1 MFVKP
6 LKYGCPETFALI
18 PQEGV
23 QVCKPEGYPTSNC
36 CWDATLS
43 PDGTFYLSL
52 GSEAGEGNYAYL
64 NRYNEE
70 ENKVE
75 TCFYTKDYILPQK
88 RSFPGS
94 KLHSNIDF
102 LPDGRIICCN
112 HTTDKPPH
120 HPEWLPYAY
129 HSHPWESFAGS
140 SIFIYDPKT
149 GFVDSCGIP
158 APKETL
164 YGGVYSEKTN
174 SYYTVGF
181 FKGHIVKYDLT
192 TREATDLGK
201 GIETCSHR
209 LHVGPDKNIYYTSP
223 AGWLNR
229 INTDNDK
236 LEWTGIR
243 LPKHQ
248 TPDVA
253 ERWIPRYLTSYFNL
267 DNERM
272 LVLAGYA
279 NQMYEYNIRTNEI
292 KEYGQLI
299 SCGELFEGYGN
310 VYYNF
315 SGDLDKDGVLWYSV
329 SPRLDPPENDR
340 NRTHPTVAYLLRWDW
355 QHGGQQ
361 ELLGVI
367 GCPDQAFWL
376 LSDLRIDRER
386 DILFAAASANQGS
399 TPPIIRID
407 LAAQRRNANTQGPAH
422 TDKRYLPTPI
432 DPTTVK
438 SGGYEG
444 ASALNNHE
452 AFNTQK
458 VYQARIW
465 TELKDDQE
473 NSHVRGLYWVNNKT
487 VRGICGADEPKYG
500 FEIVD
505 KAVVS
510 VTLLSEMDT
519 ALREEYLTKS
529 IPTIP
534 PVADSIKLPHV
545 AGRQYLAAP
554 SASAAWHDG
563 RTIYGTKDGMLA
575 LVGEK
580 NVFSLGLTSSSGPVR
595 AICTN
600 ADRTIAWGTCGDD
613 LDLCG
618 IFRYDDQCG
627 LQTLGLL
634 YWRAKGLNHLVSPDT
649 LTCIAASPDDCMLAM
664 GSGDR
669 MGTVFLAD
677 ISS

>member
-23 QVCKPEGYPTSNC
+23 QVCIPEGYPASNC

-64 NRYNEE
+64 NKYNED

-75 TCFYTKDYILPQK
+75 TCFYTKDHILPQT
-88 RSFPGS
+88 RAFPGS

-102 LPDGRIICCN
+102 LPDGRIICNN

-158 APKETL
+158 APKESL
-164 YGGVYSEKTN
+164 YGSVYSEKN
-174 SYYTVGF
+174 NAYYSVGF
-181 FKGHIVKYDLT
+181 FKGHIIKYDLT

-209 LHVGPDKNIYYTSP
+209 LHIGPDKNVYYTSP

-229 INTDNDK
+229 VNVDTDT

-243 LPKHQ
+243 LPMHN
-248 TPDVA
+248 TPDI
-253 ERWIPRYLTSYFNL
+253 EDRWIPRYITSFFNL
-267 DNERM
+267 DEERM

-279 NQMYEYNIRTNEI
+279 NQMYEYNIRTNQI
-292 KEYGQLI
+292 KNYGQLI

-329 SPRLDPPENDR
+329 SPRLDPPEDDR

-355 QHGGQQ
+355 QKDGAQ

-399 TPPIIRID
+399 VPPIIRID
-407 LAAQRRNANTQGPAH
+407 LAAQRRNAGTLGPAH
-422 TDKRYLPTPI
+422 TDKRYLPQPI
-432 DPTTVK
+432 EP
-438 SGGYEG
+438 SSAAHGGYEG

-452 AFNTQK
+452 AFNTRK
-458 VYQARIW
+458 VFQARIW

-473 NSHVRGLYWVNNKT
+473 NSAVIGLYWVDNTT
-487 VRGICGADEPKYG
+487 VRGVCGKDAPKYA
-500 FEIVD
+500 FEIKD
-505 KAVVS
+505 KVVVS
-510 VTLLSEMDT
+510 VT
-519 ALREEYLTKS
+519 ALADLTEETQKEYLSCS
-529 IPTIP
+529 IPVLPTMKEGL
-534 PVADSIKLPHV
+534 KLPHV
-545 AGRQYLAAP
+545 AGRQYLAVP
-554 SASAAWHDG
+554 SASTAWHDG
-563 RTIYGTKDGMLA
+563 RTIIGTKDGMLA
-575 LVGEK
+575 LVGESS
-580 NVFSLGLTSSSGPVR
+580 VFSLGLTSSSGPVR
-595 AICTN
+595 ALCTN
-600 ADRTIAWGTCGDD
+600 ADKTLAWGVCGDE
-613 LDLCG
+613 LDLCH
-618 IFRYDDQCG
+618 IFRYDDQNG
-627 LQTLGLL
+627 LQTQGLL
-634 YWRAKGLNHLVSPDT
+634 YWRAKGINSLVSPDF
-649 LTCIAASPDDCMLAM
+649 LTCIECAPDDKTLAM

-669 MGTVFLAD
+669 MGTVFLVD
-677 ISS
+677 LT